1 MKKNNLAIIILSCD
15 KFSSL
20 WPIFFR
26 RLDRFFP
33 KNKENFYLLSNEIDF
48 SPNTSHSIKV
58 VCVGKDISWSDNLN
72 ALLKRIPEDNL
83 LLLIEDG
90 IFAKKVNLEKFYQV
104 FDLFLKEKMNY
115 LNLKSSP
122 KPDIK
127 VNSRYGKLSNSKGY
141 RTALV
146 PSLWKKEVL
155 LALLEEGESAWEF
168 EVFGSERSKNLD
180 EFYSL
185 NQPIFSFDHLIVK
198 GKLDYRAYK
207 MLLKE
212 NEDVEFG
219 FPIMNFFE
227 FSLIYFKEVTSYL
240 INIIIPQSLLT
251 FLRKLK
257 YRKN

>member
-127 VNSRYGKLSNSKGY
+127 VNSKYGCHG
-141 RTALV
+141 
-146 PSLWKKEVL
+146 KK
-155 LALLEEGESAWEF
+155 
-168 EVFGSERSKNLD
+168 
-180 EFYSL
+180 
-185 NQPIFSFDHLIVK
+185 
-198 GKLDYRAYK
+198 
-207 MLLKE
+207 
-212 NEDVEFG
+212 
-219 FPIMNFFE
+219 
-227 FSLIYFKEVTSYL
+227 
-240 INIIIPQSLLT
+240 
-251 FLRKLK
+251 
-257 YRKN
+257 